1 MRYTLILELPDGRT
15 ETKSINSF
23 FIAFHYIKNGLSR
36 IKKNKEIL
44 NIIEYVAIDGG
55 YERGASEEETFTFQ
69 TNFLFTVA
77 IVF

>member
-44 NIIEYVAIDGG
+44 TIIDESNNEI
-55 YERGASEEETFTFQ
+55 
-69 TNFLFTVA
+69 
-77 IVF
+77 IVLNGNSKFVNTDILKQIKKKFNN

>member
-36 IKKNKEIL
+36 LKKNKEIL
-44 NIIEYVAIDGG
+44 TIIDESKNEI
-55 YERGASEEETFTFQ
+55 
-69 TNFLFTVA
+69 
-77 IVF
+77 IVLNGNSKFVNTDILKQIKKK

>member
-44 NIIEYVAIDGG
+44 TIIDESNNEI
-55 YERGASEEETFTFQ
+55 
-69 TNFLFTVA
+69 
-77 IVF
+77 IVLNGNSKFVNTDILKQIKKKFKN

>member
-44 NIIEYVAIDGG
+44 TIIDESKNEI
-55 YERGASEEETFTFQ
+55 
-69 TNFLFTVA
+69 
-77 IVF
+77 IVLNGNSKFVNTDILKQIKKKFNN